1 MSDSQCQSI
10 NVSQP
15 VSICQSVSHLLNQ
28 CLSISVDQS
37 LSVRDFPGS
46 PGVKTSPSNA
56 ECAGS
61 ILGQTAK
68 IPYVSWPKNIKK
80 QKQYCN
86 KFNKNFKKWSTSK
99 NKKLKRT
106 MSVSQ
111 PVSVSQSIR
120 TALSWLLSTVPV
132 CLCLPSTFP
141 VSDYEDRCVWHP

>member
-15 VSICQSVSHLLNQ
+15 ASICQSVSHLLNQ
-28 CLSISVDQS
+28 CLSISVNQS

-56 ECAGS
+56 ESAGL
-61 ILGQTAK
+61 ILGQRAK
-68 IPYVSWPKNIKK
+68 IPYVSWPKNRSNIVTNSIKTL
-80 QKQYCN
+80 
-86 KFNKNFKKWSTSK
+86 KNGPHPKTK
-99 NKKLKRT
+99 NLKEQS

-120 TALSWLLSTVPV
+120 TALSWLLSTMPV
-132 CLCLPSTFP
+132 CLYLPSTFP
-141 VSDYEDRCVWHP
+141 VSDYEDRCVLHP